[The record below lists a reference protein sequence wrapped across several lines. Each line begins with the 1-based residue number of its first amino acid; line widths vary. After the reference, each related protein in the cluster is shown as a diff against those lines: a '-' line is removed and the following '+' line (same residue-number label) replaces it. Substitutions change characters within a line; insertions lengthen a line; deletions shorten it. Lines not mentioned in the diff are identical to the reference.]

1 MKIKTLGIITAL
13 TLTLSACAP
22 VESETIEPF
31 DGLTI
36 VSSTNV
42 WGDIAKSV
50 AGDGVRVIS
59 IIDSFG
65 QDPHSYEASAR
76 DQLAVNE
83 ADIVVAN
90 GGGYDSFIDVLAD
103 AAGGFEILYAYLP
116 DEHSEEEATAE
127 ESTEDGHD
135 HGHENEHSEE
145 EATAEE
151 STEDGHDHGHENV
164 HSEEEATAEES
175 TEDGHDHGHE
185 NEHVWYD
192 FHVVE
197 DFATRLAEQLGT
209 LDPDGATEYAE
220 NLVEFLGEMER
231 LQDDVAMAGQNYQG
245 YSVLSSEPVADY
257 LIDALG
263 FENVTPSEFSQ
274 AIEEETDLSP
284 KVLLEVQELLKN
296 KLVKLFVVNSQTGSS
311 QIDSLVALAKDNGIA
326 VVEMSEL
333 LPEGISYSEWMH
345 NNILSIDTALN

>member
-1 MKIKTLGIITAL
+1 VLMKIKALGILTAL
-13 TLTLSACAP
+13 TLTLSACSP
-22 VESETIEPF
+22 VESQPIEPF

-83 ADIVVAN
+83 ADIIVAN

-103 AAGGFEILYAYLP
+103 AAGGFNILYAYLP
-116 DEHSEEEATAE
+116 DEHSEEDGTEEESAE
-127 ESTEDGHD
+127 EE
-135 HGHENEHSEE
+135 
-145 EATAEE
+145 
-151 STEDGHDHGHENV
+151 
-164 HSEEEATAEES
+164 
-175 TEDGHDHGHE
+175 HDHGHE

-209 LDPDGATEYAE
+209 LDPDGATAYAD
-220 NLVEFLGEMER
+220 NLVQFLGEIER
-231 LQDDVAMAGQNYQG
+231 LQDDVDRSGQNYQG

-257 LIDALG
+257 LLDALG
-263 FENVTPSEFSQ
+263 FENITPSDFSQ

-284 KVLLEVQELLKN
+284 KVLLEVQQLLKN
-296 KLVKLFVVNSQTGSS
+296 KLVELFVVNSQTGSS
-311 QIDSLVALAKDNGIA
+311 QIDSLVNLAKDNGIA

-333 LPEGISYSEWMH
+333 LPEGISFSEWMS
-345 NNILSIDTALN
+345 NNITAIDSALN

>member
-59 IIDSFG
+59 VIDSFG

-116 DEHSEEEATAE
+116 DEHSEEEAIAE

-135 HGHENEHSEE
+135 HGHENE
-145 EATAEE
+145 
-151 STEDGHDHGHENV
+151 

-245 YSVLSSEPVADY
+245 YSVVSSEPVADY

-311 QIDSLVALAKDNGIA
+311 QIDSLVTLAKDNGIA

>member
-13 TLTLSACAP
+13 TLTLSACSP

-42 WGDIAKSV
+42 WGDIAQSV

-116 DEHSEEEATAE
+116 DEHSEEEAP
-127 ESTEDGHD
+127 
-135 HGHENEHSEE
+135 EE
-145 EATAEE
+145 EAT
-151 STEDGHDHGHENV
+151 D
-164 HSEEEATAEES
+164 
-175 TEDGHDHGHE
+175 DGHDHGHE

-231 LQDDVAMAGQNYQG
+231 LQDDVARAGQNYQG

-257 LIDALG
+257 LLDALG
-263 FENVTPSEFSQ
+263 FENITPSDFSQ
-274 AIEEETDLSP
+274 AIEEERDLSP

-296 KLVKLFVVNSQTGSS
+296 KLVKLFVVNTQTGSS
-311 QIDSLVALAKDNGIA
+311 QIDSLVTLAKDNGIA

-333 LPEGISYSEWMH
+333 LPEGISYSEWMS
-345 NNILSIDTALN
+345 NNITSIDSALN

>member
-1 MKIKTLGIITAL
+1 MKIKALGILTAL
-13 TLTLSACAP
+13 TLTLSACSP
-22 VESETIEPF
+22 VESQTIEPF

-42 WGDIAKSV
+42 WGDIAQSV

-83 ADIVVAN
+83 ADIIVAN

-103 AAGGFEILYAYLP
+103 AAGGFDILYAYLP
-116 DEHSEEEATAE
+116 DAHTEEVPAQEEHAQDE
-127 ESTEDGHD
+127 HD
-135 HGHENEHSEE
+135 HGHENEHS
-145 EATAEE
+145 AEE
-151 STEDGHDHGHENV
+151 DTQ
-164 HSEEEATAEES
+164 EEPAQDE
-175 TEDGHDHGHE
+175 HDHGHE
-185 NEHVWYD
+185 NEHIWYD

-220 NLVEFLGEMER
+220 NLVEFLGEIER
-231 LQDDVAMAGQNYQG
+231 LQDDVDRAGQNYQG

-257 LIDALG
+257 LLDALG
-263 FENVTPSEFSQ
+263 FENITPSDFSQ

-311 QIDSLVALAKDNGIA
+311 QIDSLVTLAKDNGIA

-333 LPEGISYSEWMH
+333 LPEGISYPEWMS
-345 NNILSIDTALN
+345 NNIISIDSALN

>member
-13 TLTLSACAP
+13 TLTLSACAL

-116 DEHSEEEATAE
+116 DEHSEEETAE
-127 ESTEDGHD
+127 EES
-135 HGHENEHSEE
+135 
-145 EATAEE
+145 AEE
-151 STEDGHDHGHENV
+151 
-164 HSEEEATAEES
+164 
-175 TEDGHDHGHE
+175 GHDHGHE

-197 DFATRLAEQLGT
+197 DFATRVAEQLGT

-231 LQDDVAMAGQNYQG
+231 LQDDVAKAGQNYQG

-257 LIDALG
+257 LLDALG
-263 FENVTPSEFSQ
+263 FENITPSDFSQ

-284 KVLLEVQELLKN
+284 KVLLEVQELVKN

-311 QIDSLVALAKDNGIA
+311 QIDSLVTLAKDNGIA

-333 LPEGISYSEWMH
+333 LPEGISYSEWMS
-345 NNILSIDTALN
+345 NNITSIDSALN

>member
-13 TLTLSACAP
+13 TLTLSACSP

-42 WGDIAKSV
+42 WGDIAQSV

-116 DEHSEEEATAE
+116 DEHSEEEAP
-127 ESTEDGHD
+127 
-135 HGHENEHSEE
+135 EE
-145 EATAEE
+145 EAT
-151 STEDGHDHGHENV
+151 D
-164 HSEEEATAEES
+164 
-175 TEDGHDHGHE
+175 DGHDHGHE

-231 LQDDVAMAGQNYQG
+231 LQDDVARAGQNYQG

-257 LIDALG
+257 LLDALG
-263 FENVTPSEFSQ
+263 FENITPSDFSQ
-274 AIEEETDLSP
+274 AIEEERDLSP

-296 KLVKLFVVNSQTGSS
+296 KLVKLFVVNTQTGSS
-311 QIDSLVALAKDNGIA
+311 QIDSLVSLAKDNGIA

-333 LPEGISYSEWMH
+333 LPEGISYSEWMS
-345 NNILSIDTALN
+345 NNITAIDSALN

>member
-13 TLTLSACAP
+13 TLTLSACSP

-42 WGDIAKSV
+42 WGDIAQSV

-76 DQLAVNE
+76 DQLVVNE

-127 ESTEDGHD
+127 ESTDE
-135 HGHENEHSEE
+135 
-145 EATAEE
+145 
-151 STEDGHDHGHENV
+151 
-164 HSEEEATAEES
+164 
-175 TEDGHDHGHE
+175 GHDHGHE

-284 KVLLEVQELLKN
+284 KVLLEVQGLLKN

-333 LPEGISYSEWMH
+333 LPEGISYPEWMH

>member
-1 MKIKTLGIITAL
+1 MKIKALGIIAAM

-116 DEHSEEEATAE
+116 DEYSEEEA
-127 ESTEDGHD
+127 
-135 HGHENEHSEE
+135 
-145 EATAEE
+145 
-151 STEDGHDHGHENV
+151 
-164 HSEEEATAEES
+164 

-209 LDPDGATEYAE
+209 LDPDGATDYAE

-245 YSVLSSEPVADY
+245 YSVVSSEPVADY

-311 QIDSLVALAKDNGIA
+311 QIDSLVTLAKDNGIA

>member
-1 MKIKTLGIITAL
+1 MKIKALGIIAAM

-22 VESETIEPF
+22 VESDTIEPF

-135 HGHENEHSEE
+135 HGHENEH
-145 EATAEE
+145 
-151 STEDGHDHGHENV
+151 
-164 HSEEEATAEES
+164 
-175 TEDGHDHGHE
+175 
-185 NEHVWYD
+185 VWYD

-245 YSVLSSEPVADY
+245 YSVVSSEPVADY

-311 QIDSLVALAKDNGIA
+311 QIDSLVTLAKDNGIA

>member
-1 MKIKTLGIITAL
+1 MKIKALGIIAAM

-31 DGLTI
+31 DGMTI

-116 DEHSEEEATAE
+116 DEHSEEE
-127 ESTEDGHD
+127 
-135 HGHENEHSEE
+135 
-145 EATAEE
+145 
-151 STEDGHDHGHENV
+151 
-164 HSEEEATAEES
+164 S

-245 YSVLSSEPVADY
+245 YSVVSSEPVADY

-284 KVLLEVQELLKN
+284 KVLLEVQELLNN
-296 KLVKLFVVNSQTGSS
+296 KLVKLFIVNSQTGSS

>member
-145 EATAEE
+145 EAIAK
-151 STEDGHDHGHENV
+151 
-164 HSEEEATAEES
+164 ES

-245 YSVLSSEPVADY
+245 YSVVSSEPVADY

-311 QIDSLVALAKDNGIA
+311 QIDSLVTLAKDNGIA

>member
-1 MKIKTLGIITAL
+1 MKIKALGIIAAM

-31 DGLTI
+31 DGMTI

-135 HGHENEHSEE
+135 HGHENEH
-145 EATAEE
+145 
-151 STEDGHDHGHENV
+151 
-164 HSEEEATAEES
+164 
-175 TEDGHDHGHE
+175 
-185 NEHVWYD
+185 VWYD

-245 YSVLSSEPVADY
+245 YSVVSSEPVADY

-311 QIDSLVALAKDNGIA
+311 QIDSLVTLAKDNGIA

-333 LPEGISYSEWMH
+333 LPEGISYSEWLH

>member
-1 MKIKTLGIITAL
+1 MKTKTLALATATVL
-13 TLTLSACAP
+13 LLAGCAATDP
-22 VESETIEPF
+22 ATNANKESFP
-31 DGLTI
+31 GLTI

-127 ESTEDGHD
+127 ESTDE
-135 HGHENEHSEE
+135 
-145 EATAEE
+145 
-151 STEDGHDHGHENV
+151 
-164 HSEEEATAEES
+164 
-175 TEDGHDHGHE
+175 GHDHGHE

-245 YSVLSSEPVADY
+245 YSVVSSEPVADY

-311 QIDSLVALAKDNGIA
+311 QIDSLVTLAKDNGIA

>member
-151 STEDGHDHGHENV
+151 STEDGHDHGHEN
-164 HSEEEATAEES
+164 
-175 TEDGHDHGHE
+175 
-185 NEHVWYD
+185 EHVWYD

-231 LQDDVAMAGQNYQG
+231 LQDDVAKASQNYQG

-296 KLVKLFVVNSQTGSS
+296 KLVKLFIVNSQTGSS

>member
-1 MKIKTLGIITAL
+1 MKIKTLGIIAAMTM
-13 TLTLSACAP
+13 TLSACSP

-59 IIDSFG
+59 IIDSVG

-90 GGGYDSFIDVLAD
+90 GGGYDSFIEVLAE
-103 AAGGFEILYAYLP
+103 AAGGFEILYAYQP
-116 DEHSEEEATAE
+116 EEQSVLETNE
-127 ESTEDGHD
+127 HD
-135 HGHENEHSEE
+135 H
-145 EATAEE
+145 
-151 STEDGHDHGHENV
+151 D
-164 HSEEEATAEES
+164 
-175 TEDGHDHGHE
+175 

-197 DFATRLAEQLGT
+197 NFATRLAEQLGT
-209 LDPDGATEYAE
+209 LDQDGATEYAE
-220 NLVEFLGEMER
+220 NLVLFLGEMER

-296 KLVKLFVVNSQTGSS
+296 KLVKLFIVNSQTGSS

>member
-1 MKIKTLGIITAL
+1 MKIKALGILTAL
-13 TLTLSACAP
+13 TLTLSACSP
-22 VESETIEPF
+22 VDSQTIEPF

-42 WGDIAKSV
+42 WGDIAQSV

-83 ADIVVAN
+83 ADIIVAN

-116 DEHSEEEATAE
+116 DEHSEEEATE
-127 ESTEDGHD
+127 EEATDDGHD
-135 HGHENEHSEE
+135 HGHENEHI
-145 EATAEE
+145 
-151 STEDGHDHGHENV
+151 
-164 HSEEEATAEES
+164 
-175 TEDGHDHGHE
+175 
-185 NEHVWYD
+185 WYD

-209 LDPDGATEYAE
+209 LDPDGATSYAD
-220 NLVEFLGEMER
+220 NLVEFLGEIER
-231 LQDDVAMAGQNYQG
+231 LQDDVDRAGQNYQG

-257 LIDALG
+257 LLDALG
-263 FENVTPSEFSQ
+263 FENITPSDFSQ

-296 KLVKLFVVNSQTGSS
+296 KMVKLFVVNSQTGSS
-311 QIDSLVALAKDNGIA
+311 QIDALVTLAKENGIA

-345 NNILSIDTALN
+345 NNIVSIDSALN

>member
-13 TLTLSACAP
+13 TLTLSACSP

-42 WGDIAKSV
+42 WGDIAQSV

-65 QDPHSYEASAR
+65 QYPHSYEASAR

-127 ESTEDGHD
+127 E
-135 HGHENEHSEE
+135 
-145 EATAEE
+145 AT
-151 STEDGHDHGHENV
+151 D
-164 HSEEEATAEES
+164 
-175 TEDGHDHGHE
+175 DGHDHGHE

-231 LQDDVAMAGQNYQG
+231 LQDDVAKAGQNYQG

-257 LIDALG
+257 LLDALG
-263 FENVTPSEFSQ
+263 FENITPSDFSQ

-284 KVLLEVQELLKN
+284 KVLLEVQELLIN
-296 KLVKLFVVNSQTGSS
+296 KLVKLFVVNTQTGSS
-311 QIDSLVALAKDNGIA
+311 QIDSLVTLAKDNGIA

-333 LPEGISYSEWMH
+333 LPEGISYSEWMS
-345 NNILSIDTALN
+345 NNIRSIDSVLN

>member
-13 TLTLSACAP
+13 TLTLSACSP

-42 WGDIAKSV
+42 WGDIAQSV

-116 DEHSEEEATAE
+116 DEHSEEEAT
-127 ESTEDGHD
+127 
-135 HGHENEHSEE
+135 EE
-145 EATAEE
+145 EAT
-151 STEDGHDHGHENV
+151 D
-164 HSEEEATAEES
+164 
-175 TEDGHDHGHE
+175 DGHDHGHE

-197 DFATRLAEQLGT
+197 DFATRVAEQLGT

-257 LIDALG
+257 LLDALG
-263 FENVTPSEFSQ
+263 FENITPSDFSQ

-311 QIDSLVALAKDNGIA
+311 QIDALVTLAKENGIA

-333 LPEGISYSEWMH
+333 LPDGVSYSEWMS
-345 NNILSIDTALN
+345 NNITSIDSALN

>member
-151 STEDGHDHGHENV
+151 STEDGHDHGHEN
-164 HSEEEATAEES
+164 
-175 TEDGHDHGHE
+175 
-185 NEHVWYD
+185 EHVWYD

-245 YSVLSSEPVADY
+245 YSVVSSEPVADY

-311 QIDSLVALAKDNGIA
+311 QIDSLVTLAKDNGIA

>member
-31 DGLTI
+31 DGMTI

-135 HGHENEHSEE
+135 HGHENEH
-145 EATAEE
+145 
-151 STEDGHDHGHENV
+151 
-164 HSEEEATAEES
+164 
-175 TEDGHDHGHE
+175 
-185 NEHVWYD
+185 VWYD

-245 YSVLSSEPVADY
+245 YSVVSSEPVADY

-311 QIDSLVALAKDNGIA
+311 QIDSLVTLAKDNGIA

>member
-13 TLTLSACAP
+13 TLTLSACSP

-42 WGDIAKSV
+42 WGDIAQSV

-116 DEHSEEEATAE
+116 DEHSEEEAT
-127 ESTEDGHD
+127 
-135 HGHENEHSEE
+135 EE
-145 EATAEE
+145 EAT
-151 STEDGHDHGHENV
+151 D
-164 HSEEEATAEES
+164 
-175 TEDGHDHGHE
+175 DGHDHGHE

-192 FHVVE
+192 FHIVE

-231 LQDDVAMAGQNYQG
+231 LQDDVARAGQNYQG
-245 YSVLSSEPVADY
+245 YSLLSSEPVADY
-257 LIDALG
+257 LLDALG
-263 FENVTPSEFSQ
+263 FENITPSDFSQ
-274 AIEEETDLSP
+274 AIEEERDLSP

-311 QIDSLVALAKDNGIA
+311 QIDSLVTLAKDNGIA

-333 LPEGISYSEWMH
+333 LPEGISYSEWMS
-345 NNILSIDTALN
+345 NNITSIDSALN

>member
-13 TLTLSACAP
+13 TLTLSACSP

-42 WGDIAKSV
+42 WGDIAQSV

-127 ESTEDGHD
+127 E
-135 HGHENEHSEE
+135 
-145 EATAEE
+145 A
-151 STEDGHDHGHENV
+151 
-164 HSEEEATAEES
+164 

-263 FENVTPSEFSQ
+263 FENVTPSGFSQ

-333 LPEGISYSEWMH
+333 LPEGISYPEWMH

>member
-1 MKIKTLGIITAL
+1 MKIKALGILTAL
-13 TLTLSACAP
+13 TLTLSACSP
-22 VESETIEPF
+22 VESQTIEPF

-42 WGDIAKSV
+42 WGDIAQSV

-83 ADIVVAN
+83 ADIIVAN

-103 AAGGFEILYAYLP
+103 AAGGFDILYAYLP
-116 DEHSEEEATAE
+116 DEHSEEEGTQE
-127 ESTEDGHD
+127 ESAPDE
-135 HGHENEHSEE
+135 
-145 EATAEE
+145 
-151 STEDGHDHGHENV
+151 
-164 HSEEEATAEES
+164 
-175 TEDGHDHGHE
+175 HDHGHE

-209 LDPDGATEYAE
+209 LDPDGATAYAD
-220 NLVEFLGEMER
+220 NLVEFLGEIER
-231 LQDDVAMAGQNYQG
+231 LQDDVDRAGQNYQG

-257 LIDALG
+257 LLAALG
-263 FENVTPSEFSQ
+263 FENITPSDFSQ

-311 QIDSLVALAKDNGIA
+311 QIDSLVTLAKDNGIA

-333 LPEGISYSEWMH
+333 LPEGISYSEWMS
-345 NNILSIDTALN
+345 NNIMSIDSALN

>member
-1 MKIKTLGIITAL
+1 MKIKALGIISAM

-31 DGLTI
+31 DGMTI

-145 EATAEE
+145 ESA
-151 STEDGHDHGHENV
+151 
-164 HSEEEATAEES
+164 EEEA

-245 YSVLSSEPVADY
+245 YSVVSSEPVADY

-311 QIDSLVALAKDNGIA
+311 QIDSLVTLAKDNGIA

>member
-1 MKIKTLGIITAL
+1 MKIKALGIIAAM

-116 DEHSEEEATAE
+116 DEYSEEEA
-127 ESTEDGHD
+127 
-135 HGHENEHSEE
+135 
-145 EATAEE
+145 
-151 STEDGHDHGHENV
+151 
-164 HSEEEATAEES
+164 

-311 QIDSLVALAKDNGIA
+311 QIDSLVTLAKDNGIA

>member
-1 MKIKTLGIITAL
+1 
-13 TLTLSACAP
+13 
-22 VESETIEPF
+22 
-31 DGLTI
+31 
-36 VSSTNV
+36 
-42 WGDIAKSV
+42 
-50 AGDGVRVIS
+50 
-59 IIDSFG
+59 
-65 QDPHSYEASAR
+65 
-76 DQLAVNE
+76 
-83 ADIVVAN
+83 
-90 GGGYDSFIDVLAD
+90 LAD
-103 AAGGFEILYAYLP
+103 AAGGFETLYAYLP

-135 HGHENEHSEE
+135 HGHENE
-145 EATAEE
+145 
-151 STEDGHDHGHENV
+151 

-245 YSVLSSEPVADY
+245 YSVVSSEPVADY

-311 QIDSLVALAKDNGIA
+311 QIDSLVTLAKDNGIA

>member
-13 TLTLSACAP
+13 TLTLSACSP
-22 VESETIEPF
+22 VDSQTIEPF

-116 DEHSEEEATAE
+116 DEHSEDEAP
-127 ESTEDGHD
+127 
-135 HGHENEHSEE
+135 EE
-145 EATAEE
+145 EAT
-151 STEDGHDHGHENV
+151 D
-164 HSEEEATAEES
+164 
-175 TEDGHDHGHE
+175 DGHDHGHE

-231 LQDDVAMAGQNYQG
+231 LQDDVAKAGQNYQG

-257 LIDALG
+257 LLDALG
-263 FENVTPSEFSQ
+263 FENITPSDFSQ
-274 AIEEETDLSP
+274 SIEEETDLSP

-311 QIDSLVALAKDNGIA
+311 QIDSLVTLAKDNGIA

-333 LPEGISYSEWMH
+333 LPEGISYPEWMS
-345 NNILSIDTALN
+345 NNIISIDSALN

>member
-13 TLTLSACAP
+13 TLTLSACAQ

-116 DEHSEEEATAE
+116 DEHSEEETAE
-127 ESTEDGHD
+127 EES
-135 HGHENEHSEE
+135 
-145 EATAEE
+145 AEE
-151 STEDGHDHGHENV
+151 
-164 HSEEEATAEES
+164 
-175 TEDGHDHGHE
+175 GHDHGHE

-197 DFATRLAEQLGT
+197 DFATRVAEQLGT

-231 LQDDVAMAGQNYQG
+231 LQDDVAKAGQNYQG
-245 YSVLSSEPVADY
+245 YSVVSSEPVADY
-257 LIDALG
+257 LLDALG
-263 FENVTPSEFSQ
+263 FENITPSDFSQ

-333 LPEGISYSEWMH
+333 LPEGISYPEWMH

>member
-1 MKIKTLGIITAL
+1 MKRKTLGVITAL

-135 HGHENEHSEE
+135 HGHENEH
-145 EATAEE
+145 
-151 STEDGHDHGHENV
+151 
-164 HSEEEATAEES
+164 
-175 TEDGHDHGHE
+175 
-185 NEHVWYD
+185 VWYD

-245 YSVLSSEPVADY
+245 YSVVSSEPVADY

-311 QIDSLVALAKDNGIA
+311 QIDSLVTLAKDNGIA

>member
-135 HGHENEHSEE
+135 HGHENEH
-145 EATAEE
+145 
-151 STEDGHDHGHENV
+151 
-164 HSEEEATAEES
+164 
-175 TEDGHDHGHE
+175 
-185 NEHVWYD
+185 VWYD

-245 YSVLSSEPVADY
+245 YSVVSSEPVADY

-263 FENVTPSEFSQ
+263 FENLTPSEFSQ

-311 QIDSLVALAKDNGIA
+311 QIDSLVTLAKDNGIA

>member
-1 MKIKTLGIITAL
+1 MKMKTLGIVTAL
-13 TLTLSACAP
+13 TLTLSACSP
-22 VESETIEPF
+22 VEPETIEPF

-151 STEDGHDHGHENV
+151 STEDGHDHGHEN
-164 HSEEEATAEES
+164 
-175 TEDGHDHGHE
+175 
-185 NEHVWYD
+185 EHVWYD

-296 KLVKLFVVNSQTGSS
+296 KLVKLFIVNSQTGSS

-333 LPEGISYSEWMH
+333 LPEGISYSEWMQ
-345 NNILSIDTALN
+345 NNIVSIDSALN

>member
-13 TLTLSACAP
+13 TLTLSACSP

-42 WGDIAKSV
+42 WGDIAQSV

-76 DQLAVNE
+76 DQLVVNE

-127 ESTEDGHD
+127 E
-135 HGHENEHSEE
+135 
-145 EATAEE
+145 AT
-151 STEDGHDHGHENV
+151 D
-164 HSEEEATAEES
+164 
-175 TEDGHDHGHE
+175 DGHDHGHE

-231 LQDDVAMAGQNYQG
+231 LQDDVARAGQNYQG

-263 FENVTPSEFSQ
+263 FENVTPSDFSQ

-311 QIDSLVALAKDNGIA
+311 QIDSLIALAKDNGIA

-333 LPEGISYSEWMH
+333 LPEGISYPEWMH

>member
-1 MKIKTLGIITAL
+1 MKIKALGIIAAM

-31 DGLTI
+31 DGMTI

-116 DEHSEEEATAE
+116 DEHSE
-127 ESTEDGHD
+127 
-135 HGHENEHSEE
+135 
-145 EATAEE
+145 
-151 STEDGHDHGHENV
+151 
-164 HSEEEATAEES
+164 EES

-284 KVLLEVQELLKN
+284 KVLLEVQELLNN
-296 KLVKLFVVNSQTGSS
+296 KLVKLFIVNSQTGSS

>member
-135 HGHENEHSEE
+135 HGHENEH
-145 EATAEE
+145 
-151 STEDGHDHGHENV
+151 
-164 HSEEEATAEES
+164 
-175 TEDGHDHGHE
+175 
-185 NEHVWYD
+185 VWYD

-245 YSVLSSEPVADY
+245 YSVVSSEPVADY

>member
-1 MKIKTLGIITAL
+1 MKIKTLGIIAAMTM
-13 TLTLSACAP
+13 TLSACST

-59 IIDSFG
+59 IIDSVG

-90 GGGYDSFIDVLAD
+90 GGGYDSFIEVLAE
-103 AAGGFEILYAYLP
+103 AAGGFDILYAYQP
-116 DEHSEEEATAE
+116 EEQRSAE
-127 ESTEDGHD
+127 SIEHD
-135 HGHENEHSEE
+135 H
-145 EATAEE
+145 
-151 STEDGHDHGHENV
+151 D
-164 HSEEEATAEES
+164 
-175 TEDGHDHGHE
+175 

-220 NLVEFLGEMER
+220 NLVLFLGEMER
-231 LQDDVAMAGQNYQG
+231 LQDDVDRAGQNYQG

-257 LIDALG
+257 LIEALG
-263 FENVTPSEFSQ
+263 LENITPSAFSQ

-284 KVLLEVQELLKN
+284 KVLLEVQQLLKN
-296 KLVKLFVVNSQTGSS
+296 KLVELFVVNSQTGSS
-311 QIDSLVALAKDNGIA
+311 QIDSLATLAKENGIA

-333 LPEGISYSEWMH
+333 LPEGISYSEWMS
-345 NNILSIDTALN
+345 NNIMAIDSALN

>member
-1 MKIKTLGIITAL
+1 MKRKALGIIAAM

-135 HGHENEHSEE
+135 HGHENEH
-145 EATAEE
+145 
-151 STEDGHDHGHENV
+151 
-164 HSEEEATAEES
+164 
-175 TEDGHDHGHE
+175 
-185 NEHVWYD
+185 VWYD

-245 YSVLSSEPVADY
+245 YSVVSSEPVADY

-311 QIDSLVALAKDNGIA
+311 QIDSLVTLAKDNGIA

>member
-13 TLTLSACAP
+13 TLTLSACSP
-22 VESETIEPF
+22 VDSQTIEPF

-116 DEHSEEEATAE
+116 DEHSEEEAP
-127 ESTEDGHD
+127 
-135 HGHENEHSEE
+135 EE
-145 EATAEE
+145 EAT
-151 STEDGHDHGHENV
+151 D
-164 HSEEEATAEES
+164 
-175 TEDGHDHGHE
+175 DGHDHGHE

-231 LQDDVAMAGQNYQG
+231 LQDDVARAGQNYQG

-257 LIDALG
+257 LLDALG
-263 FENVTPSEFSQ
+263 FENITPSEFSE
-274 AIEEETDLSP
+274 AIEEERDLSP

-296 KLVKLFVVNSQTGSS
+296 KLVKLFVVNTQTGSS
-311 QIDSLVALAKDNGIA
+311 QIDSLVSLAKDNGIA

-333 LPEGISYSEWMH
+333 LPEGISYSEWMS
-345 NNILSIDTALN
+345 NNITSIDSALN

>member
-1 MKIKTLGIITAL
+1 MKIKALGILTAL
-13 TLTLSACAP
+13 TLTLSACSP
-22 VESETIEPF
+22 VDSQTIEPF

-42 WGDIAKSV
+42 WGDIAQSV

-76 DQLAVNE
+76 DQLAVKE
-83 ADIVVAN
+83 ADIIVAN

-116 DEHSEEEATAE
+116 DEHSEEEATE
-127 ESTEDGHD
+127 EEATDDGHD
-135 HGHENEHSEE
+135 HGHENEHI
-145 EATAEE
+145 
-151 STEDGHDHGHENV
+151 
-164 HSEEEATAEES
+164 
-175 TEDGHDHGHE
+175 
-185 NEHVWYD
+185 WYD

-209 LDPDGATEYAE
+209 LDPDGATSYAD
-220 NLVEFLGEMER
+220 NLVEFLGEIER
-231 LQDDVAMAGQNYQG
+231 LQDDVDRAGQNYQG

-257 LIDALG
+257 LLDALG
-263 FENVTPSEFSQ
+263 FENITPSDFSQ

-296 KLVKLFVVNSQTGSS
+296 KMVKLFVVNSQTGSS
-311 QIDSLVALAKDNGIA
+311 QIDALVTLAKENGIA

-345 NNILSIDTALN
+345 NNIVSIDSALN